1 MQIMMNTQQAIQH
14 LQQQLSEVKGHLGG
28 VHATLRQFKPVAQAV
43 MEVAKREGHGPAQMS
58 HLTMELMSIYRDL
71 DRIPGKVV
79 TYSPSTTPIE
89 FTVADEGNRLNAAN
103 IQISTDGPFIQTSY
117 PLVSWRPIKPDGSA
131 GPRATDFGLSR
142 PVSVQ
147 YLPRQ
152 QFGNNFI
159 EVSWELTSG
168 GSQRLQQNTAALPF
182 FSRPD
187 YNNRLPQ
194 PYVWGPNQSIM
205 FQATMRRIVFG
216 GDVPT
221 TAGQL
226 EVTIPGYRIVDQ

>member
-14 LQQQLSEVKGHLGG
+14 LLAQLSEVKGHLNG
-28 VHATLRQFKPVAQAV
+28 VHATLRQLKPIVQAA
-43 MEVAKREGHGPAQMS
+43 AKVGHREGHSFAQMS
-58 HLTMELMSIYRDL
+58 HLTMELMSIYGDVE
-71 DRIPGKVV
+71 RIPGKVV
-79 TYSPSTTPIE
+79 TYSPTATPIE
-89 FTVADEGNRLNAAN
+89 FTSADEGVRLNAAN

-117 PLVSWRPIKPDGSA
+117 PLVSWRPIRPDGST

-147 YLPRQ
+147 YLARQ

-159 EVSWELTSG
+159 EVSWEMTSG

-205 FQATMRRIVFG
+205 FEATIRRIVFG